1 MKKIVLTGG
10 PCAGKSTV
18 LAVLQQQFAGQV
30 LVVPEAATMLLSS
43 GFPLPGRDLAWSPEW
58 QTAFQTAIAA
68 LQPQLERAYE
78 LQAVER
84 GARILICDRGLLDGA
99 AYTPGGLD
107 EFCRRYAVALEE
119 ARARY
124 ASIFH
129 LESCATGAPEFYG
142 TAGNEVRMEAI
153 EEAIALEH
161 KTRAAWQGHPEW
173 IFLSCV
179 GGVEGK
185 IRAACQTLRALIGES
200 R

>member
-18 LAVLQQQFAGQV
+18 LAVLQQQFVGAV

-43 GFPLPGRDLAWSPEW
+43 GFPFPGRDLVWSPEW

-78 LQAVER
+78 MQAVER
-84 GARILICDRGLLDGA
+84 NARILICDRGLLDGA
-99 AYTPGGLD
+99 AYTPGGLE
-107 EFCRRYAVALEE
+107 EFCQRYTVVLQE
-119 ARARY
+119 AHARY
-124 ASIFH
+124 ASVFH

-142 TAGNEVRMEAI
+142 TAGNEMRMEAI
-153 EEAIALEH
+153 EEAIALEY
-161 KTRAAWQGHPEW
+161 KTRAAWHGHPEW
-173 IFLSCV
+173 TFLSCI

-185 IRAACQTLRALIGES
+185 IRAACQTLQALIAEF

>member
-43 GFPLPGRDLAWSPEW
+43 GFPLPGRDLQWSPEW
-58 QTAFQTAIAA
+58 QVAFQTAVAA
-68 LQPQLERAYE
+68 LQPQLEGAYE
-78 LQAVER
+78 LQARER
-84 GARILICDRGLLDGA
+84 GARVLVCDRGLLDGA
-99 AYTPGGLD
+99 AYTPGGLA
-107 EFCRRYAVALEE
+107 EFCERYGVSLVE
-119 ARARY
+119 AHARY

-129 LESCATGAPEFYG
+129 LESCAVGAPDSYG

-161 KTRAAWQGHPEW
+161 KTRAAWEGHSEW
-173 IFLSCV
+173 TFLSCV

-185 IRAACQTLRALIGES
+185 IRAACQTLRIMMS
-200 R
+200 V